1 MANKNSPAARGR
13 PLEGSHFFL
22 SADDGRAGRYQA
34 AWPGHETASDIRRQ
48 VSGSLIVER
57 YREAARRL
65 YNLPQRI
72 MRCQKDS
79 EMVL

>member
-1 MANKNSPAARGR
+1 MAGKKSPAAWRR

-34 AWPGHETASDIRRQ
+34 AWPGHKTASD
-48 VSGSLIVER
+48 SGSLIVER
-57 YREAARRL
+57 YRKAARKL

-72 MRCQKDS
+72 MRRQKDS
-79 EMVL
+79 ETVL

>member
-34 AWPGHETASDIRRQ
+34 AWPGHKTASD
-48 VSGSLIVER
+48 SGSLIVER
-57 YREAARRL
+57 YREAARKL
-65 YNLPQRI
+65 YNLSQRI